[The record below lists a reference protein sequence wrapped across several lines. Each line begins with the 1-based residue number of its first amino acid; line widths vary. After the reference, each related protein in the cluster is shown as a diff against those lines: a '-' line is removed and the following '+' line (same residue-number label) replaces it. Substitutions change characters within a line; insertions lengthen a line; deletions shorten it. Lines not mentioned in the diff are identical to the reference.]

1 MRYHQQGFE
10 LPVTHPDPF
19 ADGDLRASLAERFVA
34 AHGLHYGFELE
45 LEPEL
50 VVVRC
55 VATGLT
61 PSPAV
66 HASPRRR
73 HPVEDAVVDGDH
85 TVYWD
90 GGWIAGPVYAR
101 ERLGPGHRIAGPAV
115 IEQEDSTTLVHPG
128 LRRER
133 RPVPQPGP
141 ATGGRVT
148 VPAPPVD
155 TVTLE
160 IIENTLRMVR
170 HEMDA
175 VMFRAS
181 ISPMI
186 RETHDTYPLVA
197 DRNGRMLVGQFG
209 SYLTA
214 FFEHFDEELGPG
226 DVIIQNDPYLC
237 GGSSRTRRTCSSCAR
252 SSTRASSSASRASSE
267 TCSTSVGGHS
277 GR

>member
-1 MRYHQQGFE
+1 M
-10 LPVTHPDPF
+10 
-19 ADGDLRASLAERFVA
+19 
-34 AHGLHYGFELE
+34 
-45 LEPEL
+45 
-50 VVVRC
+50 
-55 VATGLT
+55 
-61 PSPAV
+61 
-66 HASPRRR
+66 
-73 HPVEDAVVDGDH
+73 
-85 TVYWD
+85 
-90 GGWIAGPVYAR
+90 
-101 ERLGPGHRIAGPAV
+101 AGPAV
-115 IEQEDSTTLVHPG
+115 IEQEDSTTFVHPG
-128 LRRER
+128 SIASVDPYLNLILRRR
-133 RPVPQPGP
+133 TLTMPMR
-141 ATGGRVT
+141 A
-148 VPAPPVD
+148 VD

-237 GGSSRTRRTCSSCAR
+237 GGPSRTRRTCSSCAR
-252 SSTRASSSASRASSE
+252 SSTGTSSSASRASSG
-267 TCSTSVGGHS
+267 TCSISAAGHS

>member
-1 MRYHQQGFE
+1 M
-10 LPVTHPDPF
+10 P
-19 ADGDLRASLAERFVA
+19 
-34 AHGLHYGFELE
+34 
-45 LEPEL
+45 
-50 VVVRC
+50 
-55 VATGLT
+55 T
-61 PSPAV
+61 PA
-66 HASPRRR
+66 
-73 HPVEDAVVDGDH
+73 
-85 TVYWD
+85 
-90 GGWIAGPVYAR
+90 
-101 ERLGPGHRIAGPAV
+101 
-115 IEQEDSTTLVHPG
+115 
-128 LRRER
+128 
-133 RPVPQPGP
+133 
-141 ATGGRVT
+141 
-148 VPAPPVD
+148 VD

-237 GGSSRTRRTCSSCAR
+237 GGSISHTPDVLILRPVFHGDG
-252 SSTRASSSASRASSE
+252 SSASRASSG
-267 TCSTSVGGHS
+267 TCSISAGGHS